1 LTRSPMIKK
10 LISEVK
16 NGLYRIITILDSSV
30 NLTAKNSVAKPK
42 NPVIHLILRQR
53 ATCRLISNGETL

>member
-1 LTRSPMIKK
+1 MTRSPMIRK
-10 LISEVK
+10 LISEVR

-42 NPVIHLILRQR
+42 NPVTQRILRQR
-53 ATCRLISNGETL
+53 ATCRLISKGDTL